1 MTVITDLSF
10 FERMANCLKRSQM
23 DTSGIF
29 QQPNRAFVE
38 AFYHVS
44 LPIAEAQMPHT
55 IAKELILPC
64 AKDINS
70 LITKLS
76 FLTKKV

>member
-1 MTVITDLSF
+1 M
-10 FERMANCLKRSQM
+10 NPSQVN
-23 DTSGIF
+23 TSGIY

-44 LPIAEAQMPHT
+44 LPIAKAQMPHT

-64 AKDINS
+64 AKDINRIS
-70 LITKLS
+70 SGKEAEQIEYTIILD
-76 FLTKKV
+76 